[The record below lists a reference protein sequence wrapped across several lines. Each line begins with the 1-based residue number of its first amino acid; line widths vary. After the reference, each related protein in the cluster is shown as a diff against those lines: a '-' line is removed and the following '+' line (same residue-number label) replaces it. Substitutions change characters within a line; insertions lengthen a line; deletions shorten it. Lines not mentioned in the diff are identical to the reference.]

1 MAFYL
6 FDQYKQ
12 FYLNFYN
19 ILFHKGFIFNE
30 R

>member
-1 MAFYL
+1 MAFYQ

-12 FYLNFYN
+12 FHLNFYN
-19 ILFHKGFIFNE
+19 TLFHKGFIFNE